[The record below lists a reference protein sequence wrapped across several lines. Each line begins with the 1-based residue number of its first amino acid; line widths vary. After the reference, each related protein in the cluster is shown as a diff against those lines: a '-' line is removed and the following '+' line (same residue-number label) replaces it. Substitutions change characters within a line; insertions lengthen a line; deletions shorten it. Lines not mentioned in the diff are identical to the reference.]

1 MTLEQI
7 KQLMEGYAN
16 PYIEH
21 EEYEKCGICLKSKIH
36 SQVANE
42 FLQAGKLSA
51 ENLTEM
57 FAEIDHR
64 WKQTELYQR
73 VRGMLSQGKTLE
85 QISEELS
92 KEGVDI

>member
-1 MTLEQI
+1 MTTEQI
-7 KQLMEGYAN
+7 KQLMENYAN

-21 EEYEKCGICLKSKIH
+21 EPVEKCGLCLKNKIH

-57 FAEIDHR
+57 FQEVDRR
-64 WKQTELYQR
+64 WKETELYQR

-85 QISEELS
+85 QISEELLQ
-92 KEGVDI
+92 EGIDI